1 MSREDKPKMLRL
13 FEETLTKDQ
22 LNDLIHSRKK
32 PSHWEDGVV
41 SYFRVYKIIQMLRE
55 ENKPCTPHLVTAI
68 DVLSDG
74 KSKIRNQSTYDFC
87 KYVKFQVEDHVD
99 RTDEELQQQV
109 ERLMPGCLPI
119 GPECESLGI
128 TGDILFD
135 EEKYFKEPIPRDR
148 ITNRVMYELSQFLPR
163 VLENQQSM
171 AKWLKKILHLR
182 DDHVPSVDLITK
194 WCSVLHKETSRK
206 RRSSMSQ
213 AQQYLEEKFSFTDF
227 KFEDPQ
233 KETSEKTDADVN
245 EPAPQDEQDQP
256 MQVSAEGD
264 SSATAKAGDEPM
276 EADFSGNEN
285 GSAETVTGIIAE
297 ALDILDEGECQKEQD
312 VSGEKLSQ
320 TAVVDKDSDLQV
332 GDITRQ
338 DGDNSAAVTCDD
350 STHEQNEEELS
361 ATTKD
366 KSGAEHLFPKSP
378 KSAARMSTFD
388 ESKDSGRVSKVKSDS
403 KKIAKKDVPKPSSKG
418 SKKAALGR
426 NRKKS
431 SNIGCDDSDNDEIS
445 DKDEV
450 TSMTGRKPANGALDR
465 ATLHKN
471 LAKANRIIKTVLRV
485 VSRLKKEM
493 HVTMNYLET
502 EASKLCDDLKHE
514 QERLEKA
521 KRLIDNSS
529 VSEGEETEEE
539 DADDSTEKNT
549 RASGN
554 KRRSSKNTKMIT
566 VQVKPGVK
574 DTLRKSLV
582 RLRPLPCQRD
592 GDGSDISDLHD
603 SASSSDS
610 DMKSKMSRAERKV
623 MAHTKLVK
631 ESSPRKGVSSA
642 RSRSKPKV
650 TRNRNAVESSASAQC
665 SSTAELQKPTGLKCE
680 SGESPGNDVND
691 FDKAKLFSS
700 RVCVSLT
707 KLNQK
712 QIEKAERRNNEM
724 IEVEESEDD
733 SSSRKS
739 SRQRAVQKSRSRAK
753 RLEKAPESDSETEPS
768 EEEEEEEE
776 DMPWTPA
783 KSAKSTH
790 TDTDSSED
798 HSKGTTARKS
808 SRITRIPPGKNKSQK
823 NKAGEKETRK
833 AAASKG
839 SRSRTSRNAGLYDKD
854 AESSEENCSDEQKK
868 TRSASSKCEE
878 VSKGDRQQRNKQ
890 SSSEPPPSKE
900 KPKKRS
906 LDDFVKALNS
916 PKRIKMGTEKKMPSM
931 NARGRRCKDIQIV
944 EDSPT
949 NEDDSDYEDNE
960 DDDFLEK
967 ATEQELQRLKEGE
980 IGNRSQGMQKEAG
993 IEGTLVNGEQNASVK
1008 TTDDVK
1014 TNKPE
1019 SSNVS
1024 QMDTEVD
1031 VCPPLIEN
1039 QVDKKSSDSVREIAS
1054 SDSCTETKVNRGK
1067 EGMMGSEQV
1076 VKANCAESGFDPP
1089 IEVEGAENPLLNE
1102 IQEEER
1108 NIVEVASKSDSDTG
1122 KNVNGEQENMSSV
1135 EVVDTKYSEPSPDPQ
1150 MDTEVDT
1157 SLLSVGKQ
1165 IEEDKTDA
1173 DTRDGERKDPESS
1186 LDSQIEME
1194 IDESLISNEKQE
1206 LVVSNSKDKLKG
1218 DMNDGSNHRVNGQ
1231 IKEGEDVRK
1240 MDVLEGGDNNCDY
1253 HGLEED
1259 SGSIES
1265 KGEEGQES
1273 AESSLGKATGHSE
1286 SEESPVQQSQNISSH
1301 RKAENGTS
1309 QRKKKAKNER
1319 GKNNKVSK
1327 PAFPGD
1333 SIIGKQVRHRS
1344 SLGHPDIFKW
1354 YKGKVLRKSTAS
1366 ELLKLGQ
1373 EHIQHLNNLVT
1384 IFAVKYEEYTDVSHE
1399 ALEVAWRKGDLKIVP

>member
-1 MSREDKPKMLRL
+1 MSREDKPKILRL

-32 PSHWEDGVV
+32 PGHWEDGVV

-135 EEKYFKEPIPRDR
+135 EEKSFEEPIPVDR

-233 KETSEKTDADVN
+233 KEASEKTDADAN
-245 EPAPQDEQDQP
+245 EPAPPDEQDQP
-256 MQVSAEGD
+256 MQVSAVD
-264 SSATAKAGDEPM
+264 SSATAKAGDDRM

-312 VSGEKLSQ
+312 VSVKKLSHP
-320 TAVVDKDSDLQV
+320 AVVDKDGDIQV

-350 STHEQNEEELS
+350 STLEQNEKEQTAIS
-361 ATTKD
+361 KD
-366 KSGAEHLFPKSP
+366 ISGAEHSFTKSP
-378 KSAARMSTFD
+378 KSVAKMSTFD
-388 ESKDSGRVSKVKSDS
+388 ESQDSGGRVSKVKNDS
-403 KKIAKKDVPKPSSKG
+403 KKIAKKDVPKPSLKG

-426 NRKKS
+426 NRKKF
-431 SNIGCDDSDNDEIS
+431 SNSGCDDSDNDEIS

-450 TSMTGRKPANGALDR
+450 TSMTSGKPANVALDK

-502 EASKLCDDLKHE
+502 EASKLCDDLKYE

-539 DADDSTEKNT
+539 DADDSKEKT

-574 DTLRKSLV
+574 DTLKKSLV
-582 RLRPLPCQRD
+582 RLRPLPCQKD

-610 DMKSKMSRAERKV
+610 DMKSKMSRAEKKV

-631 ESSPRKGVSSA
+631 ESSPRKGTSVSSA
-642 RSRSKPKV
+642 RSRSKPKA
-650 TRNRNAVESSASAQC
+650 TRNRNAVESSPSAQC
-665 SSTAELQKPTGLKCE
+665 SSTAGLQKSTELKCE
-680 SGESPGNDVND
+680 SSESPGNDVND

-707 KLNQK
+707 KLSRK
-712 QIEKAERRNNEM
+712 QMEKAERRNDEM

-733 SSSRKS
+733 SSSLKS
-739 SRQRAVQKSRSRAK
+739 SRQRTVQKSRSRAK
-753 RLEKAPESDSETEPS
+753 RLEKTPENDSETEPS

-776 DMPWTPA
+776 DDMTWAPA

-798 HSKGTTARKS
+798 HGKGTTTRKS
-808 SRITRIPPGKNKSQK
+808 SRKTRIASGKSKSRK

-839 SRSRTSRNAGLYDKD
+839 SRSRTSRNADKD
-854 AESSEENCSDEQKK
+854 AESSEETSSDEQKK
-868 TRSASSKCEE
+868 TNSGSSKREE
-878 VSKGDRQQRNKQ
+878 VLKGDRQQGNKQ
-890 SSSEPPPSKE
+890 SCSEPPPSKE

-916 PKRIKMGTEKKMPSM
+916 PKRIKMGTEKKMPKM

-944 EDSPT
+944 EESPT
-949 NEDDSDYEDNE
+949 NEDDSDHEDNE

-967 ATEQELQRLKEGE
+967 ATEQELQRLKEEEVGS
-980 IGNRSQGMQKEAG
+980 RSQGMQKEAG
-993 IEGTLVNGEQNASVK
+993 FEGTIVNGEHNATVK
-1008 TTDDVK
+1008 STEDVK
-1014 TNKPE
+1014 TDKPE

-1039 QVDKKSSDSVREIAS
+1039 QVDKKRSDSVREVAG
-1054 SDSCTETKVNRGK
+1054 SDSCTEAKVNRGK
-1067 EGMMGSEQV
+1067 EGMVGSEQV
-1076 VKANCAESGFDPP
+1076 VKASCAESGFDPHM
-1089 IEVEGAENPLLNE
+1089 EVEGAENPLLNE
-1102 IQEEER
+1102 IREGGR
-1108 NIVEVASKSDSDTG
+1108 NIVEVTSKSDSDTG
-1122 KNVNGEQENMSSV
+1122 KNVNGEQEIMSSV
-1135 EVVDTKYSEPSPDPQ
+1135 EVVDSKYSEPSPDPQ

-1157 SLLSVGKQ
+1157 SPLSVGKQ

-1173 DTRDGERKDPESS
+1173 DTRDGERQDPESS

-1194 IDESLISNEKQE
+1194 VYESLISNEKQE
-1206 LVVSNSKDKLKG
+1206 VVVSNSKDKMKG
-1218 DMNDGSNHRVNGQ
+1218 DMNDGCNHRVNGQ

-1240 MDVLEGGDNNCDY
+1240 TDVLEGGDNNCDY

-1265 KGEEGQES
+1265 KGEEGQEN
-1273 AESSLGKATGHSE
+1273 AESSLGKARGHSE
-1286 SEESPVQQSQNISSH
+1286 SEESSVQQSQNISSH